1 MSGRVLWIT
10 GLSGS
15 GKSTLARGVI
25 DLMKKSGIN
34 PIFLDG
40 DDLRMLLNHTV
51 DAKNNYSKDFRLEM
65 SKTYSRFCRH
75 MANQGHIVVIA
86 TISLFDE
93 IHEWNRSHLPGYFEV
108 YLDVPIIEL
117 RKRDSKGIYSNFDKG
132 ITSQVMGLDMTIEEP
147 KNPDLTIRFQSIKSF
162 ETLCAQ
168 VLEKFLNTKSLST

>member
-1 MSGRVLWIT
+1 
-10 GLSGS
+10 
-15 GKSTLARGVI
+15 
-25 DLMKKSGIN
+25 
-34 PIFLDG
+34 
-40 DDLRMLLNHTV
+40 
-51 DAKNNYSKDFRLEM
+51 
-65 SKTYSRFCRH
+65 
-75 MANQGHIVVIA
+75 MANLGHLVVIA

-147 KNPDLTIRFQSIKSF
+147 KNPDLTIRVQSIKSF